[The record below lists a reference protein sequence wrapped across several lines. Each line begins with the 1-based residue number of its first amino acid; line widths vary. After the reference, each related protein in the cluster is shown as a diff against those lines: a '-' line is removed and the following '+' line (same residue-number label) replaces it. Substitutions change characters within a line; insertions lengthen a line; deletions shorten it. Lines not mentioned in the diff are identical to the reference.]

1 MPSQCAWRFF
11 IGQFPWVTTE
21 NAAQDDNTEAS
32 ASEEEVDDARVR
44 LLRSSNLALGSGFRL
59 GLNCG

>member
-1 MPSQCAWRFF
+1 MVLAGSEVLA
-11 IGQFPWVTTE
+11 
-21 NAAQDDNTEAS
+21 
-32 ASEEEVDDARVR
+32 EEEVDDARVR